1 MDFVEILRWTAS
13 GTGIIAALMVAAHI
27 STRITG
33 YGFVIFTFSSMLWI
47 TAAFFQDQDPLA
59 MQNIILFGINL
70 FGIYRYLWRNPDK
83 KTQKAPASA

>member
-1 MDFVEILRWTAS
+1 
-13 GTGIIAALMVAAHI
+13 
-27 STRITG
+27 
-33 YGFVIFTFSSMLWI
+33 MLWI

-83 KTQKAPASA
+83 KTQKAPA